1 MRAMPDMA
9 IYTFMREVEATEGI
23 DGFADKDK
31 TVRVRVTMTRGI
43 DLHGIMPLGDYHS
56 KTKWVSLTS
65 AFDLWFDL

>member
-9 IYTFMREVEATEGI
+9 IYTFMERSRQPGI

-31 TVRVRVTMTRGI
+31 TVRVRVTTMTRGI
-43 DLHGIMPLGDYHS
+43 DLHGIMSLGDYHS

-65 AFDLWFDL
+65 AFDL